1 MSQAKGFN
9 DVRQHA
15 RFELLEYAVIT
26 EPQTGNSTR
35 SIVID
40 VSLGGLQVRSKH
52 EFAPNETFLLNFGR
66 GDSDPIAIEAE
77 SRYCVAIEGSDLFA
91 TGFRCIPTTTAQRMQ
106 WVEYV
111 HSIFQMQ
118 GEHLVGG

>member
-1 MSQAKGFN
+1 MSQAKGFS

-15 RFELLEYAVIT
+15 RFELLEYAVIKDA
-26 EPQTGNSTR
+26 ETGNSTR

-40 VSLGGLQVRSKH
+40 VSLGGLQVRSKQQF
-52 EFAPNETFLLNFGR
+52 EPNANFLLNIGR
-66 GDSDPIAIEAE
+66 GDSEPIAIEAE

-91 TGFRCIPTTTAQRMQ
+91 TGFRCTPSTSAQRMQ

-111 HSIFQMQ
+111 HAIFQMQ